1 MKKNLYSDWRED
13 LREVMNDPS
22 AESETDT
29 KSERSVKDKKVSN
42 KVVINPPMKEAFEE
56 IGGVVLSLHEA
67 DMSGAPSIKD
77 KDAPHKKIKKINVKY
92 DPHMKIMAPTIK
104 AEERLTKQDLEKMQD
119 EKDRKETRKPSSM
132 KEDLGNLQLKR
143 AKEERKIAMIDMRIA
158 NERKKV
164 ERGKLKKSET
174 SDMDQQSQQ
183 VKEVLD
189 LKKDDMG
196 DVIKDFRKSDA
207 PQFKGKS
214 KEKKRQMAIAA
225 KLGAMEEGSL
235 NPFQVHF
242 DKDGKEYTSKG
253 SKKAVDRIKKNISSN
268 RKKGPMKYDPYKGT
282 DGRD

>member
-67 DMSGAPSIKD
+67 DMTGAPSIKNI
-77 KDAPHKKIKKINVKY
+77 KPMKKTNVKY

-225 KLGAMEEGSL
+225 KLGAMEEGAL